1 MKNAHNT
8 SYRGDGADNNAGAVI
23 VIGAG
28 IVGLCTAYAL
38 RKSGLAVTLI
48 DPEEPG
54 SQCSYGNAGAI
65 SFGSVAPLAM
75 PGVMKNAAGML
86 LDADG
91 PLHVPFRY
99 WLRAAPWLRQFV
111 ASATPQR
118 VEQIASALQQLFA
131 GAMENHRALAREIGC
146 PQRVVQTGQLHLYRD
161 AAALA
166 KDAGS
171 WQLRERHG
179 VLTERLDA
187 AAIRALE
194 PAVSPAYRAAVFMPE
209 QGAVTEPFLY
219 AKAVA
224 AAFRAHGGTILRD
237 RVMALKNNGNPSQE
251 WLVRGAQQTYQARHV
266 VVAAGAW
273 SAALLRPLG
282 WRVPL
287 ESQRGYHLH
296 VADPRVSISRPLVL
310 ADRKVF
316 MVPMEN
322 GMRISGT
329 VEFGGLAMRPTWRRA
344 DLLGVAAKEGL
355 PELHVDAQA
364 SRWMGHRPCLPDS
377 LPVLGPVPRSPG
389 LWCAFGHGHLGVTGS
404 VNTAQWIASA
414 IGGTLDLK
422 KFDAFSIARF

>member
-1 MKNAHNT
+1 MENT
-8 SYRGDGADNNAGAVI
+8 QHTATGSDVI

-38 RKSGLAVTLI
+38 RKAGLTVTVI

-65 SFGSVAPLAM
+65 SFGSLAPLAM
-75 PGVMKNAAGML
+75 PGVMKNAAAML
-86 LDADG
+86 LDADS

-99 WLRAAPWLRQFV
+99 WMHAAPWLSRFV

-131 GAMENHRALAREIGC
+131 GAMDNHQALAREIGC

-161 AAALA
+161 VDALA

-171 WQLRERHG
+171 WRLRERHG
-179 VLTERLDA
+179 VRTERLDA
-187 AAIRALE
+187 DGIRALE
-194 PAVSPAYRAAVFMPE
+194 PAVSPAYRAAVFMPD

-224 AAFRAHGGTILRD
+224 DAFRERGGVIIRD
-237 RVMALKNNGNPSQE
+237 RVLALARSAGQSAGWRVQ
-251 WLVRGAQQTYQARHV
+251 GAQQAYQTQHV
-266 VVAAGAW
+266 VVAAGTW

-296 VADPRVSISRPLVL
+296 VAEPQVSISRPLVF

-316 MVPMEN
+316 AVPMET
-322 GMRISGT
+322 GLRISGT
-329 VEFGGLAMRPTWRRA
+329 VEFGGLSMQPTWRRA
-344 DLLGVAAKEGL
+344 DLLGVAAKAGL
-355 PELHVDAQA
+355 PALHLEPQA

-414 IGGTLDLK
+414 IAGAMDMA
-422 KFDAFSIARF
+422 KFEAFSIARF